1 ACCRASCTTM
11 RSGWGTSKET
21 PHELPRVHRASVRV
35 LGPRADPAG
44 RAGDPSAPRRLPP
57 VRRAL
62 RLRTAVPR
70 LPAGPLSRRGRAP
83 RAETPHPA
91 GAVRRVS
98 WLAPGGL
105 AAALAVGAAVAWG
118 FGWHGLVVLFAFF
131 LSGSL
136 LTQLAE
142 RRAPRRTAR
151 QVIANGGVAAVAA
164 WLGAWPAAVGA
175 IAAATADTWAT
186 ELGAF
191 SPIAP
196 RLITTG
202 ARVTRGAS
210 GGITALG
217 TIGGVAGAAVIAALA
232 QLVRPRGAAPGSAAL
247 IAAAGVAGMLGD
259 SLLGATVQ
267 AKYECPTCDA
277 RFESGNRVCHEPVR
291 LTRGWRWLDNDA

>member
-1 ACCRASCTTM
+1 M
-11 RSGWGTSKET
+11 RSGWDTSKET

-35 LGPRADPAG
+35 LGPRVDPAG

-70 LPAGPLSRRGRAP
+70 LSPGPLPRAGRAV
-83 RAETPHPA
+83 RAQAPHSA

-118 FGWHGLVVLFAFF
+118 FGWPGLVVLFAFF

-136 LTQLAE
+136 LTPLAE
-142 RRAPRRTAR
+142 PRPPRRNAR
-151 QVIANGGVAAVAA
+151 QVLANGGLAAVAA
-164 WLGAWPAAVGA
+164 LLGAWWLAAGA
-175 IAAATADTWAT
+175 IAAAAADTWAT
-186 ELGAF
+186 EVGTF
-191 SPIAP
+191 SPFAP

-202 ARVTRGAS
+202 ARVGRGAS

-217 TIGGVAGAAVIAALA
+217 TAGGVAGGLPIAPVA
-232 QLVRPRGAAPGSAAL
+232 PGGGPPGAAPGSAPPLPAP
-247 IAAAGVAGMLGD
+247 G
-259 SLLGATVQ
+259 
-267 AKYECPTCDA
+267 
-277 RFESGNRVCHEPVR
+277 R
-291 LTRGWRWLDNDA
+291 